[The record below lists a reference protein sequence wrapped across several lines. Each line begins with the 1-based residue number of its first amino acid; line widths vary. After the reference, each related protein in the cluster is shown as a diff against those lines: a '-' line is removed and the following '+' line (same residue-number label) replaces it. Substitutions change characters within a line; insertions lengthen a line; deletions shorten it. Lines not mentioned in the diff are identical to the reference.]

1 MSLPKTQINYH
12 FMQINSHN
20 MQSLLNLATG
30 CSGNKCN
37 QFSGYPQLISLLPD
51 LFLIAKY

>member
-12 FMQINSHN
+12 FMQINLHK
-20 MQSLLNLATG
+20 MQSSFYLATG

-37 QFSGYPQLISLLPD
+37 QFSGYPQLISLVPD
-51 LFLIAKY
+51 LNLIAKY